1 MTERHEKDLIRQA
14 LDIVEEAA
22 PSIAGVFLG
31 PNAAEAARDI
41 IAIADNVANTSPRPR
56 HPALATKDG
65 AERIA
70 HHVAGLAS
78 VKEHARTEMLRA
90 RERHAGPDKPAFVRT
105 ERDLGGSSPRVDVHR
120 E

>member
-14 LDIVEEAA
+14 LDIVEVAA

-31 PNAAEAARDI
+31 PRAAEAARDI
-41 IAIADNVANTSPRPR
+41 IAIADNVASTAPRPP
-56 HPALATKDG
+56 HPALGTKDG

-70 HHVAGLAS
+70 HHVGGIAAVKAHTAS
-78 VKEHARTEMLRA
+78 QLVEA

-105 ERDLGGSSPRVDVHR
+105 
-120 E
+120 

>member
-41 IAIADNVANTSPRPR
+41 IAIADNVANTSPRPP

-70 HHVAGLAS
+70 EHVGGIAAVKEHVAGQLAS
-78 VKEHARTEMLRA
+78 A
-90 RERHAGPDKPAFVRT
+90 RERHAPDSIAPPPGPPVRT
-105 ERDLGGSSPRVDVHR
+105 PQPIPSSHELP
-120 E
+120 